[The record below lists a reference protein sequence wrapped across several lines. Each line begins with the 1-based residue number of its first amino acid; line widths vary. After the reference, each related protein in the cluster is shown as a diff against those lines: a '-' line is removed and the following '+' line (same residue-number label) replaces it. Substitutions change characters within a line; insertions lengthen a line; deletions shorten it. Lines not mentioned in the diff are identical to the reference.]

1 MYRILENTNHEI
13 IIDKSRFI
21 CYLFRVFS
29 EQGAKDEIAAVKKL
43 HPNATH
49 HCYAFMIGAH
59 NEIQR
64 SNDNGEPSGTAGA
77 PILDSLTKNQMNDT
91 LAVVVRYFGGIKLGA
106 GGLIR
111 AYSKSTS
118 EALKHAIITQKMQ
131 TMVSQLTFDYA
142 FIGVLDH
149 YLSTNNII
157 ILDKQYE
164 ELVTYTLR
172 SVSDFSRD
180 IQELSSGRYPLEF
193 IKNEEVEIE
202 VQPET

>member
-29 EQGAKDEIAAVKKL
+29 EQEAKDEIAAVKKL

-49 HCYAFMIGAH
+49 HCYAFMIGPH

-157 ILDKQYE
+157 VLDKQYE

-172 SVSDFSRD
+172 STSDFSKD